1 MISNFLNNLF
11 NDKKPP
17 QKPSPKPNKKRN
29 SPAKGDNTEGGKKK
43 SLPPELTSWS
53 INGQD
58 VPVEVHREHRRN
70 VRVSFAKDKLILRT
84 SVLLS
89 PHDEATAVAQLKD
102 AVTKQIEKKPELLSR
117 FSQKIYQN
125 GDVLEVGQ
133 KTYFIHIDLE
143 DRQSH
148 SGKLGKNGAI
158 HLRLSRADTEGGR
171 QKAIPTLLSRIIS
184 QDCAPTFSR
193 RVLEFNHLYFKKNIK
208 SINFKYNHSNWGS
221 CSSSGNL
228 NFSSRLLFAP
238 DDVQD
243 YVIIHE
249 LAHLV
254 ELNHS
259 DRFWKLVS
267 DAMPDYDKK
276 EKWLKKHGHEY
287 RF

>member
-11 NDKKPP
+11 SDKNPP
-17 QKPSPKPNKKRN
+17 QKPAPKPKKKRN
-29 SPAKGDNTEGGKKK
+29 SPTKSNNTEGGKK
-43 SLPPELTSWS
+43 SLPTELTSWTIS
-53 INGQD
+53 GQD
-58 VPVEVHREHRRN
+58 VPVEVYREHRRN
-70 VRVSFAKDKLILRT
+70 VRVSFAKDRLILRT

-117 FSQKIYQN
+117 FFQKTYKN
-125 GDVLEVGQ
+125 GDVLQVSQ

-143 DRQSH
+143 DKQSH

-193 RVLEFNHLYFKKNIK
+193 RVLEFNHLYFKKDIK

>member
-11 NDKKPP
+11 SDKNPP
-17 QKPSPKPNKKRN
+17 QKPSPKPQKKPNN
-29 SPAKGDNTEGGKKK
+29 SKKGNNTEGGKK
-43 SLPPELTSWS
+43 SLPTELTSWS
-53 INGQD
+53 ISGQD
-58 VPVEVHREHRRN
+58 VPVEVYREHRRN
-70 VRVSFAKDKLILRT
+70 VRVSFAKDRLILRT

-89 PHDEATAVAQLKD
+89 PHDEAVAVAQLKD

-117 FSQKIYQN
+117 FSQKIYKN
-125 GDVLEVGQ
+125 GDVLQVGQ

-143 DRQSH
+143 DKQSH
-148 SGKLGKNGAI
+148 LGKLGKNGAI

-193 RVLEFNHLYFKKNIK
+193 RVLEFNHLYFKKDIK

-238 DDVQD
+238 DEVQD

>member
-11 NDKKPP
+11 SDKNPP
-17 QKPSPKPNKKRN
+17 QKPAPKPKKKRN
-29 SPAKGDNTEGGKKK
+29 SPTKSNNTPEGINEGGKK
-43 SLPPELTSWS
+43 SLPTELTSWTIS
-53 INGQD
+53 GQD
-58 VPVEVHREHRRN
+58 VPVEVYREHRRN
-70 VRVSFAKDKLILRT
+70 VRVSFAKDRLILRT

-117 FSQKIYQN
+117 FSQKIYKN
-125 GDVLEVGQ
+125 GDVLQVSQ

-143 DRQSH
+143 DKQSH

-193 RVLEFNHLYFKKNIK
+193 RVLEFNHLYFKKDIK

-228 NFSSRLLFAP
+228 NFRTVWSSG
-238 DDVQD
+238 
-243 YVIIHE
+243 YT
-249 LAHLV
+249 
-254 ELNHS
+254 
-259 DRFWKLVS
+259 
-267 DAMPDYDKK
+267 
-276 EKWLKKHGHEY
+276 EY
-287 RF
+287 KANAKMV

>member
-53 INGQD
+53 ISGQD

-70 VRVSFAKDKLILRT
+70 VRVSFAKDRLILRT

-89 PHDEATAVAQLKD
+89 PHDEAVAVAQLKD

-117 FSQKIYQN
+117 FSQKIYKN
-125 GDVLEVGQ
+125 GDVLQVGQ

-143 DRQSH
+143 DKQSH

-276 EKWLKKHGHEY
+276 EKWLKKYGHEY

>member
-11 NDKKPP
+11 SDKNPP
-17 QKPSPKPNKKRN
+17 QKPLPKPKKKHK
-29 SPAKGDNTEGGKKK
+29 SPTKGNNTEGGNKK
-43 SLPPELTSWS
+43 SLPTEMTLWS
-53 INGQD
+53 INGHD
-58 VPVEVHREHRRN
+58 VPVEVYREHRRN

-84 SVLLS
+84 SILLN
-89 PHDEATAVAQLKD
+89 PQDEAAAVAQLKA

-117 FSQKIYQN
+117 FSQKIYKN
-125 GDVLEVGQ
+125 GDVLQVGQ

-143 DRQSH
+143 DKQSH

-158 HLRLSRADTEGGR
+158 NLRLSRADTEGGR

-184 QDCAPTFSR
+184 QDYAPTFSR